1 MDFFQYIPLSKAQ
14 EIVNGHLQDSVI
26 GSEKVHLAESL
37 DRITAEDV
45 VAMEDVPPF
54 HRSTVDGFAVCS
66 DDTFG
71 ASETSPALFTIVD
84 EIVMGQPAAV
94 TLTSGQAA
102 AIPTGGMLPP
112 GADAVV
118 MFEHTETLDAN
129 TLLVKDKIAP
139 GENIVSRGEDVG
151 AGAVIVAKGQK
162 ITPQHIGILAA
173 CGCTQ
178 LAVRERLKVA
188 VISTGDELVDIG
200 QPVPLGKIRDVN
212 YYVLSAMLREAGCQV
227 KQMGIVEDCYEK
239 FLEALMEA
247 VKTCHM
253 VVISGGSSVGARDYT
268 VKAIDALGKPGVLV
282 HGISVKPGRPTIFA
296 MVKATP
302 IFGLPGHP
310 VAAMTICEQMVK
322 PAVRCLMGQGG
333 MDGLSIPAT
342 MLRNVASAPGRDDF
356 VNVRLSKRAEHYVA
370 EPILGKSG
378 LISIAAQ
385 ADGMV
390 RIPSNESGLYEGDVV
405 EVFSIKKT
413 R

>member
-1 MDFFQYIPLSKAQ
+1 M
-14 EIVNGHLQDSVI
+14 
-26 GSEKVHLAESL
+26 
-37 DRITAEDV
+37 
-45 VAMEDVPPF
+45 
-54 HRSTVDGFAVCS
+54 
-66 DDTFG
+66 
-71 ASETSPALFTIVD
+71 
-84 EIVMGQPAAV
+84 
-94 TLTSGQAA
+94 
-102 AIPTGGMLPP
+102 
-112 GADAVV
+112 
-118 MFEHTETLDAN
+118 
-129 TLLVKDKIAP
+129 
-139 GENIVSRGEDVG
+139 
-151 AGAVIVAKGQK
+151 
-162 ITPQHIGILAA
+162 
-173 CGCTQ
+173 
-178 LAVRERLKVA
+178 RERLKVA